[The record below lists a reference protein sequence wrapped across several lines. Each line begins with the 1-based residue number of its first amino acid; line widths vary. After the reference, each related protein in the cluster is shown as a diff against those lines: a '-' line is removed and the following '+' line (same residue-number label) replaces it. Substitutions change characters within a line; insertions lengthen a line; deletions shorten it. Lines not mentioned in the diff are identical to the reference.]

1 MDLTPEV
8 GIGVVTTAVETRT
21 HDGGQADRMLRPPG
35 GCS

>member
-8 GIGVVTTAVETRT
+8 GIGVVTTAVEIRT
-21 HDGGQADRMLRPPG
+21 HDGGQPYPG